1 VREGLSLAQEGK
13 KMGEGERKGDQ
24 RWAVPILNLAR
35 EGGDGSAGWRH
46 TAGEGREGGVSRP
59 DRRATPQPAAAR
71 GRRARRGHA
80 TWPV

>member
-46 TAGEGREGGVSRP
+46 TAGEGR
-59 DRRATPQPAAAR
+59 
-71 GRRARRGHA
+71 
-80 TWPV
+80 W